1 LSQGE
6 CVRKLRIADT
16 LLETVNH
23 VLIRHANP
31 LGNLHG
37 GFMLQWMI
45 TTATLAAMRVAKAP
59 AVLAGM
65 DHIFFLSPV
74 HVGENVVMKAW
85 VEYIGRSSMETSVYV
100 EAEDPRSGE
109 RRMTTLSH
117 MVLVAVDDNLRP
129 IPVNACIVPRGAVEE
144 ELHDAAL
151 KRREHRR
158 ERIAGRREA
167 VKDVEPPKALD
178 PRYKAVSI
186 RFAYPEDAI
195 FHNAVYAGKLM
206 YYLDELAGI
215 IGLRYSGGPVV
226 TAAVDATDFYSP
238 IRVGEAIE
246 MHAALT
252 YVGKSSMEVTLKVIA
267 RREETGKSR
276 HTTTSYFTVVA
287 LDERGRPR
295 RVPGFKPLEDWQAEL
310 FRRAEE
316 RRKRRLELLD
326 AIRKSGGR
334 FKLPVKY

>member
-1 LSQGE
+1 MSGGG
-6 CVRKLRIADT
+6 CTRKLRIADT

-23 VLIRHANP
+23 VLVGHANP

-45 TTATLAAMRVAKAP
+45 TAATLTAMRLAKAP

-100 EAEDPRSGE
+100 EAEDPKSGE

-129 IPVNACIVPRGAVEE
+129 VPVNACIAPRGAIEE
-144 ELHDAAL
+144 ELYDAAL
-151 KRREHRR
+151 ERREHRSR
-158 ERIAGRREA
+158 RIARRKEE
-167 VKDVEPPKALD
+167 VRNIEPPKALN
-178 PRYKAVSI
+178 PLYKAVSL

-215 IGLRYSGGPVV
+215 IGLRYSKGPVV

-238 IRVGEAIE
+238 IIVGEVIE

-252 YVGKSSMEVTLKVIA
+252 YVGRSSMEVTLKVIA
-267 RREETGKSR
+267 RREETGESR

-287 LDERGRPR
+287 LDERGKPR
-295 RVPGFKPLEDWQAEL
+295 QVPEFKPVEDWQVEL
-310 FRRAEE
+310 FRQAEE
-316 RRKRRLELLD
+316 RRKRRLELLET
-326 AIRKSGGR
+326 IRRSRER
-334 FKLPVKY
+334 FKLPAKY